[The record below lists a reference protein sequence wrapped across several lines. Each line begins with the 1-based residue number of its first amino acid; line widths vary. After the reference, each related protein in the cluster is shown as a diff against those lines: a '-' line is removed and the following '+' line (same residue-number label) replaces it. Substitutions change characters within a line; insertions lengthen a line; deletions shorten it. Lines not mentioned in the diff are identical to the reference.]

1 MKFTMRELVFVIVL
15 MGIPMGTWWFV
26 FRPLNTLDAEV
37 RQQIDTK
44 RNKLEILYRT
54 TGTIEDRQRE
64 IDALEGAIAKL
75 EAKLPNK
82 KEIDKVLRE
91 TWDLAEK
98 NSLTT
103 KSIRPLR
110 VNNNN
115 SLTGGIGPHIEQPIS
130 VKLEGDFKG
139 FYGFLQALET
149 CPRIMRIKKL
159 SIKKIAD
166 DDSPPGY
173 IQAEFVMSI
182 FFEEGKL

>member
-15 MGIPMGTWWFV
+15 MGIPVGTWWFV
-26 FRPLNTLDAEV
+26 FKPLNVQNTELC
-37 RQQIDTK
+37 QQIDAK
-44 RNKLEILYRT
+44 RSKLEMLYRT
-54 TGTIEDRQRE
+54 VGTVEDRQRE

-75 EAKLPNK
+75 EAKLPSK

-91 TWDLAEK
+91 TWDLAEN

-110 VNNNN
+110 VSNGT
-115 SLTGGIGPHIEQPIS
+115 SLTGGVGPHIEQPIS
-130 VKLEGDFKG
+130 VKLEGSFQG

-149 CPRIMRIKKL
+149 RPRIMRIKKL
-159 SIKKIAD
+159 TLKKPRNND
-166 DDSPPGY
+166 LSPGY

-182 FFEEGKL
+182 FFEEGNL